1 MRSTRNGLSIP
12 KPLSRFLATFAL
24 LMITSGCSTKVQI
37 KPDESF
43 QENQLTI
50 CPVNLPRLAGPTG
63 TDFDAALTAYRQM
76 YTDCAARHNALVGI
90 IRQRK
95 DLTK

>member
-1 MRSTRNGLSIP
+1 MKFTRNGLSAR

-37 KPDESF
+37 KPNENY
-43 QENQLTI
+43 QETQLTL
-50 CPVNLPRLAGPTG
+50 CPVTLPRLAGPTG
-63 TDFDAALTAYRQM
+63 NDFDAALKAYRLM

-95 DLTK
+95 ELAQ